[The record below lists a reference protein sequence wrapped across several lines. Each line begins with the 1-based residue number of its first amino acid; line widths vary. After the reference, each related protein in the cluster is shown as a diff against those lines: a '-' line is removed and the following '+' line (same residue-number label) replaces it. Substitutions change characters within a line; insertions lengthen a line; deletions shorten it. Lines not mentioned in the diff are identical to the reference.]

1 MDHANGGIQPQ
12 VDARTVAALEQLLAR
27 AKHGT
32 VRTVGV
38 IAVTAQ
44 GTIEPILAGNH
55 GLEVYLGADLL
66 KSRIVDGM
74 ASPQPAHA
82 LRRL

>member
-1 MDHANGGIQPQ
+1 MDFAKPPQPE
-12 VDARTVAALEQLLAR
+12 VDVRTVQVLEQLLAR
-27 AKHGT
+27 AKNGT

-44 GTIEPILAGNH
+44 GTIEPYLAGNH

-66 KSRIVDGM
+66 KARIVDGM
-74 ASPQPAHA
+74 APAQPRTA
-82 LRRL
+82 LRM